1 MYLPGKTIYLDCD
14 VLDADGGTRC
24 ASICGAAVALKL
36 AVTRLVEQ
44 GALSE
49 SPLRSRLAAVS
60 VGLLAGQELLDL
72 CYVEDSAAAVDMNVV
87 MTSAGEF
94 VELQGTAEEHPF
106 SRAQLDRLLALAEKG
121 LREILE
127 LQQAALAGRR
137 R

>member
-1 MYLPGKTIYLDCD
+1 M
-14 VLDADGGTRC
+14 
-24 ASICGAAVALKL
+24 
-36 AVTRLVEQ
+36 
-44 GALSE
+44 
-49 SPLRSRLAAVS
+49 S